1 MRSQY
6 VLFGSPSLISQPS
19 HCYQTM
25 AGRLQTIPYF
35 HAVETL
41 DDTSMELERDHYLSM
56 LSEGLNAVLEPDE
69 WILLRY
75 HSRDDAIHRERQRY
89 LGQFLIEREVD
100 ALTKIQLQKH
110 AAGQSWQAQ
119 LWLMLSNGVM
129 EI

>member
-1 MRSQY
+1 
-6 VLFGSPSLISQPS
+6 
-19 HCYQTM
+19 
-25 AGRLQTIPYF
+25 
-35 HAVETL
+35 
-41 DDTSMELERDHYLSM
+41 MELERDRYLSKF
-56 LSEGLNAVLEPDE
+56 SEGLNAVLEPDE
-69 WILLRY
+69 WRLLRY
-75 HSRDDAIHRERQRY
+75 HSRDDAIHRERQSY

>member
-1 MRSQY
+1 
-6 VLFGSPSLISQPS
+6 
-19 HCYQTM
+19 
-25 AGRLQTIPYF
+25 
-35 HAVETL
+35 
-41 DDTSMELERDHYLSM
+41 MELERDHYLSKS
-56 LSEGLNAVLEPDE
+56 SEGLNTVLEPDE

-119 LWLMLSNGVM
+119 LLPILSNGVM
-129 EI
+129 DI